1 MVKRLKPEES
11 PRRDRFLWVTPP
23 VGASVSTACA
33 SAEVNEMVIESL
45 AVINQRGETVLVANH
60 LLMCDRKEPAQPN
73 QSH

>member
-1 MVKRLKPEES
+1 MVKRLMPEES
-11 PRRDRFLWVTPP
+11 PSRGRFLWVTPP

-33 SAEVNEMVIESL
+33 SAEVNEMVVESL
-45 AVINQRGETVLVANH
+45 AVINQHGETILVANH